1 MSFSSPWHVGLT
13 YVLVA
18 AMQCGCSKSTRNQS
32 VGTAEPDP
40 HPSASVMAT
49 DSGSQSG
56 AGAAAKSPL
65 PATEAT
71 SVGPLNVILL
81 SVDCLRADM
90 PWTGY
95 PRPIAPNL
103 TKLASQSTVYSNAY
117 SISSYTAQSVAAI
130 LSGRYASTLYRSGVF
145 FASYPKANLF
155 FPEVLDDKKIRSLGW
170 FSHMYFGRGKGI
182 DQGFNVWE
190 LVPGITFDAQT
201 DNHVTSPKMLD
212 LGLKILGDPENTR
225 QQFFAWAH
233 FGDPHDV
240 YVKHAE
246 APDFGNRSRDKY
258 DSEIWFT
265 DLHIGKLL
273 DWARLQPFWSRT
285 AVIITGD
292 HGEAFGEHGQY
303 RHAFEIWEN
312 LVRVPLLVYVPGT
325 QPQRIDERR
334 SHIDLAPTIMDLM
347 GQPPLPQFM
356 GKSLLPELLGKE
368 KPDRREPIVLELAE
382 DSNNPQRRA
391 IISGQYKLTVRGR
404 GVAYFLYDLSNDP
417 GETKNVAGEQPSV
430 LAEMK
435 ALYDKTFAAIPSIE
449 PYGGNKLESGRL
461 ANGPIGP
468 AMPKPATTK

>member
-1 MSFSSPWHVGLT
+1 MSFLSPWRGGLACL
-13 YVLVA
+13 LVA
-18 AMQCGCSKSTRNQS
+18 AMQSGCSKSTPNKA
-32 VGTAEPDP
+32 VGAAEAGPESSATLVPTASALRANSDAEP
-40 HPSASVMAT
+40 
-49 DSGSQSG
+49 
-56 AGAAAKSPL
+56 
-65 PATEAT
+65 PAL
-71 SVGPLNVILL
+71 GPLNVILL

-90 PWTGY
+90 PWNGY

-103 TKLASQSTVYSNAY
+103 TKLASQSTVYTDAY
-117 SISSYTAQSVAAI
+117 SVSSYTAQSVAAI

-145 FASYPKANLF
+145 FTSFPKANLF
-155 FPEVLDDKKIRSLGW
+155 FPEVLDQNKIRSVGW
-170 FSHMYFGRGKGI
+170 FSHMYFGRGKGL

-201 DNHVTSPKMLD
+201 DNHVTSPKMLE
-212 LGLKILGDPENTR
+212 LGLKILGDPENAK

-246 APDFGNRSRDKY
+246 APDFGNKSRDKY
-258 DSEIWFT
+258 DSEVWFT

-303 RHAFEIWEN
+303 RHAFEIWDN
-312 LVRVPLLVYVPGT
+312 LVRVPLVIYVPASH
-325 QPQRIDERR
+325 PQRITERR
-334 SHIDLAPTIMDLM
+334 SHIDLAPTIMELM
-347 GQPPLPQFM
+347 GQPPLQQFL
-356 GKSLLPELLGKE
+356 GKSLVPELRGIA
-368 KPDRREPIVLELAE
+368 KPESREPIVLELTE

-391 IISGQYKLTVRGR
+391 IISGHYKLTVRGR
-404 GVAYFLYDLSNDP
+404 GAAYFLYDLSNDP
-417 GETKNVAGEQPSV
+417 GETKNVAGEQPAA

-435 ALYDKTFAAIPSIE
+435 ALYEKSFAAIPSIE

-461 ANGPIGP
+461 ANGPMGP
-468 AMPKPATTK
+468 SPGRPATTQ